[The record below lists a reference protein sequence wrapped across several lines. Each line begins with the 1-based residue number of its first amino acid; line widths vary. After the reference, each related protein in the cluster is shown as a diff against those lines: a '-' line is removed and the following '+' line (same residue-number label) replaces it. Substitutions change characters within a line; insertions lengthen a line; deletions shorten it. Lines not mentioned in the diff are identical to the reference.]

1 MAMMTGSGSAAR
13 TRRDGNRMVRNR
25 SGRMS
30 GWWSGEEEERT
41 EEAGGGKLST
51 RTSDV
56 PAKLFTI
63 GGGRGLEEG
72 LPSAD

>member
-1 MAMMTGSGSAAR
+1 
-13 TRRDGNRMVRNR
+13 MVRNR